1 MQTQY
6 DVAVVGG
13 GAAGLSGALALSR
26 ARRSVLVVDA
36 GDPRNAPAGRVHNYL
51 AREATPPAELLGASP
66 FAVVGALL
74 WRQGS
79 TDVTLFTHPSP
90 APSEDETEQLAARG
104 ITVVAG
110 EVAGSETTGHR
121 LSGVRLVDGRVVPRT
136 ALVVAPRFTAR
147 SEVLAALG
155 LEAAGLSA
163 GAAINADLVAEDTRL
178 AVAALRAE
186 RAA

>member
-1 MQTQY
+1 
-6 DVAVVGG
+6 
-13 GAAGLSGALALSR
+13 L
-26 ARRSVLVVDA
+26 
-36 GDPRNAPAGRVHNYL
+36 
-51 AREATPPAELLGASP
+51 
-66 FAVVGALL
+66 
-74 WRQGS
+74 
-79 TDVTLFTHPSP
+79 
-90 APSEDETEQLAARG
+90 
-104 ITVVAG
+104 
-110 EVAGSETTGHR
+110 ETTGHQ